1 MANLQKKTFHLPR
14 LAHDSNR
21 HDAGAGAE
29 RGLSSDSYCLICEE
43 EAGRTSVPS
52 SMTSLPLQQGHTLCN
67 LSKQSTNWE
76 PEVYI
81 GACGATLIRSPHQ
94 IPPFCNTLSLVCRE
108 PCDFCLFLHMAS
120 TIIVTTTTQ
129 LLIGWQNFSLFR
141 LEF

>member
-14 LAHDSNR
+14 LAHDNNR
-21 HDAGAGAE
+21 CGAGAGAE

-43 EAGRTSVPS
+43 EAGRTSIPP
-52 SMTSLPLQQGHTLCN
+52 SMTRLPLQQGHTLCN

-76 PEVYI
+76 SEVYI

-108 PCDFCLFLHMAS
+108 PCDFCLFRHMAS
-120 TIIVTTTTQ
+120 TVILTTTTQ
-129 LLIGWQNFSLFR
+129 LLIR
-141 LEF
+141 